1 LCATNTAHARAARH
15 SDTHARHFEE
25 LVIRDAALDALD
37 GLGLAIRPRLC
48 KNVRQQ
54 RWMQNM
60 FATGVR
66 MQPAPLS
73 PKRAYEI
80 DELVQQG
87 LGSRSYI
94 YAEINAG
101 ALRAVKRG
109 RRTIIL
115 EQDLATWLSALPA
128 YRPGHKPR

>member
-1 LCATNTAHARAARH
+1 
-15 SDTHARHFEE
+15 
-25 LVIRDAALDALD
+25 
-37 GLGLAIRPRLC
+37 
-48 KNVRQQ
+48 
-54 RWMQNM
+54 
-60 FATGVR
+60 

>member
-1 LCATNTAHARAARH
+1 
-15 SDTHARHFEE
+15 
-25 LVIRDAALDALD
+25 
-37 GLGLAIRPRLC
+37 
-48 KNVRQQ
+48 
-54 RWMQNM
+54 
-60 FATGVR
+60 
-66 MQPAPLS
+66 MQPSPLS

-94 YAEINAG
+94 YEQINGG

-115 EQDLATWLSALPA
+115 EQDLAWLSALPA
-128 YRPGHKPR
+128 YRPSHKPR

>member
-1 LCATNTAHARAARH
+1 
-15 SDTHARHFEE
+15 
-25 LVIRDAALDALD
+25 
-37 GLGLAIRPRLC
+37 
-48 KNVRQQ
+48 
-54 RWMQNM
+54 
-60 FATGVR
+60 
-66 MQPAPLS
+66 MQPTPLP

-87 LGSRSYI
+87 LGSRSYL
-94 YAEINAG
+94 YEQINGG

-128 YRPGHKPR
+128 YQPGHRPRQLK